1 MNIIRRI
8 SKSLKVFLS
17 KHWKRWTILTI
28 LAMVIYIG
36 FIGYEYIYKSV
47 YQFKEVTAQRL
58 EIKRETYQQ
67 IMDFYSKSQE
77 DVNDILNK
85 NYSDPFR

>member
-1 MNIIRRI
+1 MNIGRI

-17 KHWKRWTILTI
+17 KHWRKWTILAI

-36 FIGYEYIYKSV
+36 FVAYEYVYKPI

-58 EIKRETYQQ
+58 GIKRQIYQQ
-67 IMDFYSKSQE
+67 IMDFYSKSQQ

-85 NYSDPFR
+85 NYPDPFK